1 MRSLMVVFA
10 GGLRAS
16 PAYFLGQ
23 APDRQPFLFLQ
34 SQAEGQGHGCS
45 ILPSGRQNPFLQ
57 VPPQTHLLGV
67 GAGASSV
74 ANDA

>member
-1 MRSLMVVFA
+1 
-10 GGLRAS
+10 
-16 PAYFLGQ
+16 
-23 APDRQPFLFLQ
+23 LFLQ
-34 SQAEGQGHGCS
+34 SQVEGQGHGCS

-67 GAGASSV
+67 GAGTSSV